1 MLKCIAQ
8 LLDST
13 RVSGLNSLFLYSHHF
28 PVYYP
33 APHLPYW
40 YCLLR
45 VLRAELAHI
54 LAPSDQREVQRLFQE
69 DNEEERQVAM
79 LQFDEIG
86 DITHPTTRLVSHLGS
101 WAGTGSMYLP
111 ASLA

>member
-13 RVSGLNSLFLYSHHF
+13 RVSGLNSLFLYGYHF

-33 APHLPYW
+33 APPPHLPYW

-45 VLRAELAHI
+45 VLSAELAHI

-69 DNEEERQVAM
+69 D
-79 LQFDEIG
+79 
-86 DITHPTTRLVSHLGS
+86 
-101 WAGTGSMYLP
+101 
-111 ASLA
+111 